1 MELREISL
9 LEAEQNDLPASEPGE
24 GEIRTWYALVD
35 EDRYKGFMETTRY
48 EEDDVTE
55 ISFFM
60 IPDLYQGEGL
70 GRAMLTLYLDS
81 YIPLSTPEKMLTTFF
96 EYSGAYGD
104 AFSDLFSNHG
114 FDISLRSFKQ
124 CTLPMEE
131 VRDKLVSQK
140 TASYKGRMV
149 NLAESI
155 NEVLEAVNGN
165 EDCDITVTDVRES
178 DLELS
183 VAAFD
188 PDDKLAALMLVSI
201 DSETGDAV
209 VTDLYTA
216 SEGMAL
222 LKKFFGYAAE
232 NALKA
237 ETAPSNIT
245 FTAAD
250 ERLEGVMKAAFGEPR
265 TSAFV
270 MAEGE
275 FNLGKYVELLKLE
288 KTTEVKS

>member
-131 VRDKLVSQK
+131 VRDKFVSQK